1 MNIVIGND
9 HAAVDLKKR
18 IVAYL
23 EKQGHTVTNMGVD
36 SDEAVDYPDTA
47 RIACDEYL
55 KGEYDFG
62 IVCCGTG
69 IGVSISANKIKGIRC
84 ALLCNTFSAQKA
96 KTHNKANFIAFAGR
110 IVYSDKVEDMLDAY
124 INGTYKGGR
133 HQRRIEK
140 ISELESR

>member
-1 MNIVIGND
+1 MKIVIGND

-23 EKQGHTVTNMGVD
+23 ENEGHTVTNVGADTDKMI
-36 SDEAVDYPDTA
+36 DYPDMA
-47 RIACDEYL
+47 KAACEEYL
-55 KGEYDFG
+55 AGGYDFG

-110 IVYSDKVEDMLDAY
+110 MVYSEKVEDMLDVF
-124 INGTYKGGR
+124 INETYKGGR
-133 HQRRIEK
+133 HQRRIDK
-140 ISELESR
+140 ISELESS